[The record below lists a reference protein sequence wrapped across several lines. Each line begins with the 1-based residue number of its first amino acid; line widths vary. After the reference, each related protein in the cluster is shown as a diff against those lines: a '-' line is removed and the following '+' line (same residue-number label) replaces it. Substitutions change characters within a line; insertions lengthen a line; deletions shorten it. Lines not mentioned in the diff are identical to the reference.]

1 MSMTFREVIEY
12 YKSKGI
18 HRIQPGSDEYE
29 EVMKMCGMNPKPIV
43 PDTTV
48 RYALPGESRQPL
60 NAPVADDIA
69 TPAMSKEEWLQNVKN
84 REKFNAHLRKMKN

>member
-1 MSMTFREVIEY
+1 
-12 YKSKGI
+12 
-18 HRIQPGSDEYE
+18 
-29 EVMKMCGMNPKPIV
+29 MNPKPIV